1 MWDENFRNTSVGI
14 VKHVLYPPVGA
25 LRLGWI
31 VGGVDQPII
40 LLCPTRVESSTHD
53 QFFIF
58 VKIEDA
64 NGGGVIFSI
73 GIMGVTDKSA
83 IGGEALSVI
92 PISPVADMRIV
103 SETSDAKVVA
113 RGGKYNLLCVERKR
127 ESECQKN

>member
-1 MWDENFRNTSVGI
+1 ME
-14 VKHVLYPPVGA
+14 HVLDPPVVA
-25 LRLGWI
+25 IRLGWI

-40 LLCPTRVESSTHD
+40 LLCPTRVETSTHY

-64 NGGGVIFSI
+64 NGGGVIFPI

-83 IGGEALSVI
+83 IGGEALGVVTI
-92 PISPVADMRIV
+92 GPVADMRIV
-103 SETSDAKVVA
+103 SETPDAKVVA
-113 RGGKYNLLCVERKR
+113 RGGKYDLLCVERKR

>member
-1 MWDENFRNTSVGI
+1 M
-14 VKHVLYPPVGA
+14 KHVLYPPVVA

-40 LLCPTRVESSTHD
+40 LLCPTRVETSTHY

-58 VKIEDA
+58 VKIEYA
-64 NGGGVIFSI
+64 NGGGVVFPI

-83 IGGEALSVI
+83 IGGEALGVVTI
-92 PISPVADMRIV
+92 GPVADMRVV
-103 SETSDAKVVA
+103 SETPDAKVVA
-113 RGGKYNLLCVERKR
+113 RGGKYDLLCVERKR

>member
-1 MWDENFRNTSVGI
+1 M
-14 VKHVLYPPVGA
+14 KHVLDPPVVA

-40 LLCPTRVESSTHD
+40 LLCPTRVETSTHY

-64 NGGGVIFSI
+64 NGGGVVFPI

-83 IGGEALSVI
+83 IGGEALGVVTI
-92 PISPVADMRIV
+92 GPVADMRIV
-103 SETSDAKVVA
+103 SETPNAKVVA
-113 RGGKYNLLCVERKR
+113 RGGKYDLLCVERKR